1 MYIKA
6 CRSQET
12 SDALGMKL
20 RCLLHSVWMPG
31 MEPRSSGRSASILTA
46 QSFLNSMTFE
56 AMSHVFSDNDLN
68 DCFENKDMER
78 ARVREIV
85 TISQRCGDI
94 ESVMFSKQSAGCSSQ
109 TDSVS
114 G

>member
-1 MYIKA
+1 
-6 CRSQET
+6 
-12 SDALGMKL
+12 
-20 RCLLHSVWMPG
+20 MPG

-46 QSFLNSMTFE
+46 QSFLNFMTFE
-56 AMSHVFSDNDLN
+56 AMLHVFSDNDLN

-94 ESVMFSKQSAGCSSQ
+94 ESVMFSKQSAGCGSQ
-109 TDSVS
+109 TESVS